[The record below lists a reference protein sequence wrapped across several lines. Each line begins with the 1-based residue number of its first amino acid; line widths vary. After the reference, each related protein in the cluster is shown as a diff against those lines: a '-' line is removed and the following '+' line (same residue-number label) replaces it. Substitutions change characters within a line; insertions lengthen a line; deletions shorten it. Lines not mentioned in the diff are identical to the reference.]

1 MLFRANCLACS
12 PSELIYFSA
21 ILSLDPHRRELL
33 PGKDHHRHK
42 KLKDSWALPNMF
54 DHLRRLGRVVWPYAL
69 FTVVIIPITTVV
81 TTVRYDS
88 KFRVVYSLDK
98 RDTDSEIIRLI
109 NGADRYVYFAIYYF
123 TKTDIADALIRA
135 QKRGVTVWGITDA
148 VASLDSNK
156 NIMDI
161 LHAAGISVETQ
172 KHQDG
177 IMHMKAVVTDKAY
190 ASGSYNWT
198 DSATESNDE
207 VLEIGT
213 DRSVHDQYLDIIK
226 KVLLANQ

>member
-1 MLFRANCLACS
+1 MLEKLRHLNRVLWLYVLCALA
-12 PSELIYFSA
+12 
-21 ILSLDPHRRELL
+21 
-33 PGKDHHRHK
+33 
-42 KLKDSWALPNMF
+42 
-54 DHLRRLGRVVWPYAL
+54 
-69 FTVVIIPITTVV
+69 IIPITAFV
-81 TTVRYDS
+81 TARNYDS
-88 KFRVVYSLDK
+88 KFRVVYSLDH
-98 RDTDSEIIRLI
+98 RDTDQEIIHLI

-123 TKTDIADALIRA
+123 SKTDIAYALIRA

-156 NIMDI
+156 NVMDI
-161 LHAAGISVETQ
+161 LRAAGVPVETQ

-177 IMHMKAVVTDKAY
+177 IMHIKAMVTDKAY

-213 DRSVHDQYLDIIK
+213 DKSVHDQYLSIIK
-226 KVLLANQ
+226 KVLIANQ